1 MVAQMA
7 VMGMLFKLLHTLV
20 TGTILVVL
28 AASMAAEKDQVI
40 KEQEEPQQRFMAAEV
55 AGVD

>member
-1 MVAQMA
+1 MA